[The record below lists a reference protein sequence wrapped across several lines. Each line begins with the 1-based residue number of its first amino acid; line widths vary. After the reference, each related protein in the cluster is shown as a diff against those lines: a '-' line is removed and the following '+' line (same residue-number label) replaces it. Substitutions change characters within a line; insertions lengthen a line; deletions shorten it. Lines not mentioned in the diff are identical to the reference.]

1 MSIVGVLV
9 QRDERV
15 EQGREEEEG
24 KVIWMYG

>member
-9 QRDERV
+9 QRDERA